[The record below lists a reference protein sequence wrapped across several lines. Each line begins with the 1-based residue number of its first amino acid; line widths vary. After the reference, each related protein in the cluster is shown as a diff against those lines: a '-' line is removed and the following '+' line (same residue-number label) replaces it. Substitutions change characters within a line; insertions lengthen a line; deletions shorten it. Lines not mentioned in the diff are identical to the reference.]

1 MMDGNRQ
8 KWLIAAAVL
17 CAGGL
22 LLDRA
27 VLPPLTASW
36 NARSERIAE
45 VKELLDDGELLLER
59 EASIRERWDEMT
71 ARALPADRAAA
82 ENTVLNAVDQWAAES
97 RLAVSSLKPRWM
109 RTEGIFARLEV
120 RATAEGRPEAVLA
133 FLYALERDR
142 LPLCV
147 ESAKL
152 TPRDDRGRLLGLDVT
167 FTALARGEGEA

>member
-1 MMDGNRQ
+1 MMNRNRQ
-8 KWLIAAAVL
+8 RWLVAAAVV

-59 EASIRERWDEMT
+59 EASIRERWEEMT
-71 ARALPADRAAA
+71 ALALPADRAAA
-82 ENTVLNAVDQWAAES
+82 ENAVLNAVDQWAAES

-109 RTEGIFARLEV
+109 RTEGVFARLEV
-120 RATAEGRPEAVLA
+120 QATAEGRPEAVLA

-147 ESAKL
+147 ESARL
-152 TPRDDRGRLLGLDVT
+152 APRDDRGRLLEIKVT